1 MRTVGIGLLLA
12 AGLWSPVFAGGVDV
26 ASVATPV
33 SRVIAGET
41 VWEGDVLI
49 DGVVIVTKT
58 GTLTVSAGTT
68 VRFVPRDD
76 DSDGIGDSE
85 LRVEGKLMVQGSS
98 DGPVL
103 FTSAA
108 EQPQAADWKYI
119 MVNHARGVSMTN
131 TVIEYAFSAVQV
143 HYTRGTFN
151 SLTARHNVDGFRF
164 STAPVSLAGSLLTDN
179 ENGIRFE
186 ERGAGANI
194 RKNRIV
200 RNRVG
205 VFAVVKCRGLT
216 VFAGNVIEEN
226 SNYNVKLGIDQS
238 EDVPMKDNWWG
249 SGESAAI
256 EEAFFDGRMEYGLGR
271 VLYEPFLGKRPD
283 LPPTR

>member
-1 MRTVGIGLLLA
+1 VKIRAVGIGLLLA
-12 AGLWSPVFAGGVDV
+12 AGLWSPVLVDGGDV
-26 ASVATPV
+26 TPV
-33 SRVIAGET
+33 SHIIAGET
-41 VWEGDVLI
+41 VWDGDVLV
-49 DGVVIVTKT
+49 DGVVIVTET
-58 GTLTVSAGTT
+58 GTLTISAGTT
-68 VRFVPRDD
+68 VRFAPRDD
-76 DSDGIGDSE
+76 DLDGIGDSE

-108 EQPQAADWKYI
+108 AQPQAADWKYI
-119 MVNHARGVSMTN
+119 MVNHARGVSMAN
-131 TVIEYAFSAVQV
+131 TVIEYAYSAVQV
-143 HYTRGTFN
+143 HYTRGTFIN
-151 SLTARHNVDGFRF
+151 LTARHNVDGFRF
-164 STAPVSLAGSLLTDN
+164 STAPVSLEDSLLTDN
-179 ENGIRFE
+179 VNGIRFE
-186 ERGAGANI
+186 ERGAGADI

-216 VFAGNVIEEN
+216 VFANNTIEEN
-226 SNYNVKLGIDQS
+226 SDYNVKFGIDQS

>member
-1 MRTVGIGLLLA
+1 MRAVGIGLLLA
-12 AGLWSPVFAGGVDV
+12 AGILSPVLADEVDV
-26 ASVATPV
+26 TPV
-33 SRVIAGET
+33 SRVITGET
-41 VWEGDVLI
+41 VWKGDVLI
-49 DGVVIVTKT
+49 DGVVIVTET

-108 EQPQAADWKYI
+108 AQPQAADWKYI

-131 TVIEYAFSAVQV
+131 TVIEYAYSAVQV
-143 HYTRGTFN
+143 HYTRGTFK
-151 SLTARHNVDGFRF
+151 SLTVRHNVDGFRF

-216 VFAGNVIEEN
+216 VFADNAIEEN
-226 SNYNVKLGIDQS
+226 SDYNVKLGIDQS

-249 SGESAAI
+249 SRENAVI
-256 EEAFFDGRMEYGLGR
+256 EEAFYDGRMEVGLGR